1 MSTPSGPYD
10 PTPPSG
16 GYPQNP
22 PPYQGYPPYPGEVPQ
37 QSPYG
42 QPPYG
47 QQPYGQQPYGP
58 PQVYPGYPGYP
69 APQPQKNSNRTL
81 WIILSVVGGVLVISC
96 LACVGLI
103 VFLGGQ
109 LFSSPVFGSTLA
121 VTQFCTYE
129 KDQQYPQAYRLL
141 SSSMQNQ
148 MTQDQFTQRSQSL
161 DTSQGVVSQC
171 VPSTSGT
178 NLATDTSASFPVTVT
193 RGTGSTATT
202 TNGTITLVKESGSWK
217 IDSIAPS
224 LSLT

>member
-69 APQPQKNSNRTL
+69 VPPQPQKNSNRTL
-81 WIILSVVGGVLVISC
+81 WIILSVVGGVLV
-96 LACVGLI
+96 LACVSCVVLFA
-103 VFLGGQ
+103 VLGSQ
-109 LFSSPVFGSTLA
+109 LFNSPIFGSTIA
-121 VTQFCTYE
+121 VTEFCTDE
-129 KDQQYPQAYRLL
+129 KDQQYPQAYHLL

-148 MTQDQFTQRSQSL
+148 MTQDQFVQRSQSL
-161 DTSQGVVSQC
+161 DTSQGTVSQC
-171 VPSTSGT
+171 QPTPSSTPQAG
-178 NLATDTSASFPVTVT
+178 DTSASFDVRVT
-193 RGTGSTATT
+193 RGTAGTPTT
-202 TNGTITLVKESGSWK
+202 GTITLVKESGGWK
-217 IDSIAPS
+217 IDSIDPS